1 MRRRHLK
8 PNAKITIPAAVLCLA
23 ACGSEPE
30 QERGFPTRDW
40 SGPYALEVVE
50 ATTDCEGAD
59 SPPPLG
65 DAVLDIRQAVDNS
78 AAARIGPLVSMDGG
92 FDGDELEAAG
102 AITQPIPLPDSL
114 AARADA
120 ADSLETI
127 TYGFRATFRQD
138 GTLEGTYRI
147 GAPDLIALARGSG
160 GHRCE
165 YVYEVRGAPRLRPRQ
180 SQPAVPAPAER
191 Q

>member
-1 MRRRHLK
+1 M
-8 PNAKITIPAAVLCLA
+8 
-23 ACGSEPE
+23 
-30 QERGFPTRDW
+30 
-40 SGPYALEVVE
+40 LE
-50 ATTDCEGAD
+50 
-59 SPPPLG
+59 
-65 DAVLDIRQAVDNS
+65 IHQAVDNS

-127 TYGFRATFRQD
+127 TYELRVTFRQD

-147 GAPDLIALARGSG
+147 GAPDLVALARGSG
-160 GHRCE
+160 AHRCE
-165 YVYEVRGAPRLRPRQ
+165 YVYEVRGAPRLSSRQ
-180 SQPAVPAPAER
+180 AQPAVPAPAER
-191 Q
+191 R